1 MGYDLSVVPIKRDV
15 YEKEERYWN
24 IWDSKVYWFSRYH
37 AYLTFR
43 IDDSKYYESPWK
55 IYYFDSGRWNLLE
68 DVIQYGYHYED
79 YGGEVIFI
87 ENQGKFDRIVD
98 TMKQALSHYTL
109 FDLVEKPV
117 DEMKTA
123 QHKLQL
129 CHALGNLHPDWEN
142 EIVAIETS
150 W

>member
-15 YEKEERYWN
+15 YETEKEHLNEYE
-24 IWDSKVYWFSRYH
+24 SEVAWFSAYH
-37 AYLTFR
+37 AYLTYQR
-43 IDDSKYYESPWK
+43 DNPKYYEIPWK
-55 IYYFDSGRWNLLE
+55 EYYSDSGIWNLLE
-68 DVIQYGYHYED
+68 DVIKYGFHDED

-87 ENQGKFDRIVD
+87 ENQDELDRIVD
-98 TMKQALSHYTL
+98 TMKQALSHYIL

-129 CHALGNLHPDWEN
+129 CHALGNLHLDWEN